1 MKRRGS
7 TVLFPAR
14 LSINSATMIQTNM
27 PLLHSLQDSMNLCS
41 AQSAMKGGAIF
52 TLAAQPTYKRRLG
65 TLEAKRHAVG
75 VIQRPQDQERVW
87 KNVQRSA

>member
-1 MKRRGS
+1 MPRRGC
-7 TVLFPAR
+7 TVLFHAR
-14 LSINSATMIQTNM
+14 LSINSPTMIQTNM
-27 PLLHSLQDSMNLCS
+27 PLRQSLQDSMNLCS